1 MGGIRE
7 EGRKNYPSYFKDNE
21 WQCRRHHRRS
31 HTHLRW
37 HLYCSYSSTGTVRV
51 QYGYST
57 GAHEYLAFISLPL
70 GLPIVGNYG
79 EERKRKKGFGNLRDV
94 ALLMMLAP
102 KGRPPELPLACTQ
115 SLSEIFWPVSAGG

>member
-1 MGGIRE
+1 MNGSV
-7 EGRKNYPSYFKDNE
+7 EGTIAGVIPTYA
-21 WQCRRHHRRS
+21 
-31 HTHLRW
+31 
-37 HLYCSYSSTGTVRV
+37 GTCTVATQVRV